1 MLKHSSR
8 IIFETLVILLM
19 FSAFCLMQI
28 SDIPFQWVQFF
39 TASIGTLLLYFV
51 KQIAILW
58 FKPRLD
64 SNHYLM
70 VTSIAL
76 LLFLPITM
84 ERSLFGLLHTIGL
97 FVLTTALLLSKANLQ
112 PESSH

>member
-19 FSAFCLMQI
+19 FSALCFMQI
-28 SDIPFQWVQFF
+28 TEMPFQWAQFF
-39 TASIGTLLLYFV
+39 IAFIGALLLYSV
-51 KQIAILW
+51 KRVAILL
-58 FKPRLD
+58 FKPRLN

-76 LLFLPITM
+76 LLFLPFTM
-84 ERSLFGLLHTIGL
+84 EWSLFGLLHTIGL
-97 FVLTTALLLSKANLQ
+97 FVLTIALLLSKTNFQ